1 MTTFFKGDLL
11 ILHVSQNYCTHLLV
25 IHVLQ
30 PDKIYYCWDKKIKV
44 YRLIH
49 NRPGLH
55 LLCPDFDP
63 DFPSDIDWSNEWIFE
78 LYMRKYT
85 LGYDPDEF

>member
-1 MTTFFKGDLL
+1 MTEFSKGDLL
-11 ILHVSQNYCTHLLV
+11 ILHVTQDYFTHLLV

-30 PDKIYYCWDKKIKV
+30 AGKIYYCWDRKRGV

-49 NRPGLH
+49 ARQGLH

-85 LGYDPDEF
+85 LGNDPEDP